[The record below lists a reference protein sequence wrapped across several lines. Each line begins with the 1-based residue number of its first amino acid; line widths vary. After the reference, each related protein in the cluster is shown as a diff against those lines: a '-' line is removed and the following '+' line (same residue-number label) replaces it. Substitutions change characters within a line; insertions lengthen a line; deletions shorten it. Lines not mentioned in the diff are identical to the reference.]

1 MKSSTYPS
9 ENEETSL
16 LTATAIKYLPIM
28 GSYQWPP
35 YIVQENTK
43 SSKCINVETERDLS
57 RTSSSKALLIAGSA
71 RAGSS
76 GLCPVCP
83 CAPYWRAQS
92 WTQYLD
98 VASMAVLNRGREH
111 LLWPADSAPP
121 NTAQE
126 AVGFPCHKGT
136 LQAHIYLVSTRTL
149 RALPSN
155 LLFSLLISSLYWCK
169 GWVLPRHNT
178 FQFP

>member
-111 LLWPADSAPP
+111 LLWLL
-121 NTAQE
+121 
-126 AVGFPCHKGT
+126 AV
-136 LQAHIYLVSTRTL
+136 
-149 RALPSN
+149 
-155 LLFSLLISSLYWCK
+155 LLLT
-169 GWVLPRHNT
+169 LPRRLLAFHVTRAHFRLTSIWCPPGPSGHYLQICFSACWYPVSPDTILFNS
-178 FQFP
+178 PS